1 MSKVA
6 LIISMAGQDGS
17 YLSELLLKKG
27 YTVHGINR
35 HIPLVANGQEEF
47 FYNEFCIKSP
57 NLHIHDENLS
67 DASSLNDLLAM
78 LRPDE
83 IYNLGRVS
91 HANAECIRSHHSLA
105 ADGISALRMLDAI
118 RSQGLEH
125 KTRYYHAS
133 PSKLCSLVN
142 GMTIS
147 EMVMSNLC
155 PLENVALVSDFWT
168 VVNYRNTYG
177 MYACNGILFNHESPR
192 RSEHFVTRK
201 ISMGLANITQGLEQ
215 CLLLGNLNAQRDWG
229 HARDYVKMQWSMLQQ
244 HKPEDYVIATGVQY
258 TVRQFVTFA
267 ALELGIKL
275 RFVGKGVDEKGVIA
289 AIISPIA
296 AALKVGDVVV
306 AVDPRYM
313 RPTEKCK
320 VPANPTKARNKLGWV
335 PETSLQ
341 DLVIEM
347 VQADL
352 ASAKELARQKVYG

>member
-6 LIISMAGQDGS
+6 LITSIAGQDGS
-17 YLSELLLKKG
+17 YLAELLLKKG

-35 HIPLVANGQEEF
+35 HIPVVAGEQ
-47 FYNEFCIKSP
+47 NEFPAEGLMLQSP
-57 NLHIHDENLS
+57 DFHLHDENFS
-67 DASSLNDLLAM
+67 DDASLNDLLAT

-83 IYNLGRVS
+83 IYNLGSLRQTT
-91 HANAECIRSHHSLA
+91 AECLRA
-105 ADGISALRMLDAI
+105 CYPPMRANISALRMLEGI
-118 RSQGLEH
+118 RSQGLAN

-133 PSKLCSLVN
+133 PSELCGLVN
-142 GMTIS
+142 AMTIN
-147 EMVMSNLC
+147 EMVTSGLC
-155 PLENVALVSDFWT
+155 TPQTIALISDFWT
-168 VVNYRNTYG
+168 VVNYRETFG

-201 ISMGLANITQGLEQ
+201 ISIGLANITQGLEQ
-215 CLLLGNLNAQRDWG
+215 CLYLGNLNALRDWG

-244 HKPEDYVIATGVQY
+244 YSPEDFVIATGVQY

-275 RFVGKGVDEKGVIA
+275 RFVGKGTEEKGVIA

-306 AVDPRYM
+306 AIDPRYI
-313 RPTEKCK
+313 RPAEKCK
-320 VPANPTKARNKLGWV
+320 ASANPVKARHKLGWG

-352 ASAKELARQKVYG
+352 ASAKAMARLKLYG

>member
-1 MSKVA
+1 MSRVA
-6 LIISMAGQDGS
+6 LIISISGQDGS

-35 HIPLVANGQEEF
+35 HIPLVASEYTEF
-47 FYNEFCIKSP
+47 VYDKFCIKSP
-57 NLHIHDENLS
+57 DLHIHDEIMS
-67 DASSLNDLLAM
+67 DVSCINDLLATI
-78 LRPDE
+78 RPDE
-83 IYNLGRVS
+83 IYNLGGLN
-91 HANAECIRSHHSLA
+91 HANTGYIRPHDSLA
-105 ADGISALRMLDAI
+105 AGGISALRILEAI

-133 PSKLCSLVN
+133 PSELCCLVN
-142 GMTIS
+142 GLTIN
-147 EMVMSNLC
+147 EMVTSN
-155 PLENVALVSDFWT
+155 PYPSETVAQVSDFWT
-168 VVNYRNTYG
+168 VVNYRETFG
-177 MYACNGILFNHESPR
+177 MHACNGILFNHESPH

-201 ISMGLANITQGLEQ
+201 ISIGLANITQGLER
-215 CLLLGNLNAQRDWG
+215 CLHLGNLNALRDWG

-244 HKPEDYVIATGVQY
+244 HEPEDYVIATGVQY

-275 RFVGKGVDEKGVIA
+275 RFVGKGMDEKGVIA
-289 AIISPIA
+289 AIISPVA

-306 AVDPRYM
+306 AVDPRYI
-313 RPTEKCK
+313 RPEEKCK
-320 VPANPTKARNKLGWV
+320 APANPTKARSKLGWI

-352 ASAKELARQKVYG
+352 ASAKELARLKTY

>member
-6 LIISMAGQDGS
+6 LITSITGQDGS
-17 YLSELLLKKG
+17 YLAELLLKKG

-35 HIPLVANGQEEF
+35 HIPLSARQHTEFIDDGFSIHSPGFYLHEED
-47 FYNEFCIKSP
+47 
-57 NLHIHDENLS
+57 LADT
-67 DASSLNDLLAM
+67 SSLNDLLAR
-78 LRPDE
+78 LAPDE
-83 IYNLGRVS
+83 IYNLGGLR
-91 HANAECIRSHHSLA
+91 HTAERHRHHSSYTE
-105 ADGISALRMLDAI
+105 ADISALRFLEAI
-118 RSQGLEH
+118 RSQGLEQ

-133 PSKLCSLVN
+133 PAELCGLVN
-142 GMTIS
+142 GMTIN
-147 EMVMSNLC
+147 EMVTSTLC
-155 PLENVALVSDFWT
+155 PPEIVALISDFWT
-168 VVNYRNTYG
+168 VVNYRKTFG
-177 MYACNGILFNHESPR
+177 IYACNGILFNHESPR

-215 CLLLGNLNAQRDWG
+215 CLYLGNLNALRDWG
-229 HARDYVKMQWSMLQQ
+229 HAKDYVKMQWSMLQQ
-244 HKPEDYVIATGVQY
+244 DEPEDFVIATGVQY

-275 RFVGKGVDEKGVIA
+275 RFVGKGIEEKGVIA

-306 AVDPRYM
+306 AVDPRYI
-313 RPTEKCK
+313 RPAEKCK
-320 VPANPTKARNKLGWV
+320 VSANPTKARRKLGWG

-352 ASAKELARQKVYG
+352 ASAKEMARLKLYG